1 MNNRILD
8 IVLTN
13 LIVKR
18 DMLEEDLKLTLN
30 NGDGDTAQRVEKI
43 ESVLKELTSVI
54 NMTNVW
60 SSYLPPQGNNENN
73 DSEK

>member
-13 LIVKR
+13 LIIKR
-18 DMLEEDLKLTLN
+18 DMLEEDLKQTLN
-30 NGDGDTAQRVEKI
+30 NGEGDTAQRVEKI

-60 SSYLPPQGNNENN
+60 SSYLPPQENKDNNE
-73 DSEK
+73 SEK

>member
-1 MNNRILD
+1 MDNRILD

-13 LIVKR
+13 LIMKR
-18 DMLEEDLKLTLN
+18 DMLEEDLKQSLN
-30 NGDGDTAQRVEKI
+30 VSDDTTERKVAKI

-60 SSYLPPQGNNENN
+60 SSYLPPQGNDDN
-73 DSEK
+73 K